1 MIGPMA
7 AITIDIELTNRCNAL
22 CGFCPRDAMP
32 EQGFMRGDVFEQSL
46 ARAVEFQTLA
56 RGLPTPLDATVVFCG
71 TGEPLVHRNTEQYVR
86 RVREAG
92 LACEVSTNGSLL
104 SRERAL
110 ELLEA
115 GLHWINVNISD
126 LGRTTIGCTTF
137 RSQRTRE
144 NVEQFIALARGRCK
158 VCIIVVDHRRDE
170 NHLRSVEAYWRARG
184 ADHVLR
190 YGLTNRGGSLRLAA
204 AAVPI
209 PDPDDRS
216 GEPELR
222 LICPAP
228 FLHLF
233 IGWDGRYYLCSHD
246 WQKEVAFGSVFE
258 TSFAEITAA
267 KLARVRSRKPVCE
280 RCTLDPTN
288 LLRRRREVADPTL
301 SRPLGTSVEEL
312 VLNDAVAREVARDIM
327 AAALNTAPALVS

>member
-1 MIGPMA
+1 MA
-7 AITIDIELTNRCNAL
+7 GFTIDIELTNRCNAR
-22 CGFCPRDAMP
+22 CVFCPRDAMP
-32 EQGFMRGDVFEQSL
+32 EQGFMRHGVFEQSL
-46 ARAVEFQTLA
+46 ARALEIQALA
-56 RGLPTPLDATVVFCG
+56 RHLPHPLDGIVVFCG
-71 TGEPLVHRNTEQYVR
+71 TGEPLLHGKIAEYVR
-86 RVREAG
+86 CVRDAG
-92 LACEVSTNGSLL
+92 FACEVSTNGSLL

-115 GLHWINVNISD
+115 GLRWININISD
-126 LGRTTIGCTTF
+126 LGADYDRVYSLPF
-137 RSQRTRE
+137 ERTRE
-144 NVEQFIALARGRCK
+144 NVEQFIALARGRCE
-158 VCIIVVDHRRDE
+158 VCIIVMDHRRDE
-170 NHLRSVEAYWRARG
+170 AHLRSVEAYWRARG
-184 ADHVLR
+184 ANYVLP

-216 GEPELR
+216 GEPEPQ

-228 FLHLF
+228 FVNLF

-246 WQKEVAFGSVFE
+246 WQKEVPFGSVFE
-258 TSFAEITAA
+258 TSFAEITGA

-280 RCTLDPTN
+280 RCTLDPAN

-312 VLNDAVAREVARDIM
+312 VFNDAVARALARDIM
-327 AAALNTAPALVS
+327 SAR